1 MALSAM
7 KASRVTEFFAADI
20 ARWERTLASVSETL
34 EAVLQVLHICGL
46 CSPPYCIFFNA
57 SNGAKEW
64 QIDMQNAGANNL
76 DVHREHLWGFC

>member
-46 CSPPYCIFFNA
+46 LLTSLFHFVQCFKRCE
-57 SNGAKEW
+57 GV
-64 QIDMQNAGANNL
+64 AN
-76 DVHREHLWGFC
+76 